1 MAALQDEWYAAR
13 VKRQQAIAQR
23 QEDVQSEL
31 SAYQQVRA
39 QNAVTT
45 RKTLTENYAAVQAE
59 TDLYL
64 TQVQQQRAAQAKLT
78 AAELREFDMELKKAV
93 AAKRQDYQAY
103 LAELQQT
110 TQASLTQHQQDRMIM
125 AQQQQKKLVEYIAE
139 LEAFVAD
146 YLTTV
151 TANREAESK
160 VAQAKRRS
168 DREALSRDVQVKL
181 ADLAAHKPER
191 QAFCEGL
198 RQSIWGTSAP
208 RRAALPPNRP
218 KSAAAI
224 RQPDTRRPRAKAKPA
239 AAAKMSQPSA
249 VKQVAVPTSTSS
261 QPAVSTEEAV
271 FDYLQSHPQGTR
283 LTEIESTLGINRF
296 QAVDA
301 LRSLIQKELIVQK
314 DRIYRIRE
322 EAVL

>member
-13 VKRQQAIAQR
+13 VRRQQAISQR
-23 QEDVQSEL
+23 QETVQSDL
-31 SAYQQVRA
+31 SVYQQVRE
-39 QNAVTT
+39 QDAVTT
-45 RKTLTENYAAVQAE
+45 RKTLTENYASIQAE

-64 TQVQQQRAAQAKLT
+64 AQVQQQRAAQAKLT
-78 AAELREFDMELKKAV
+78 AAELREFDIELKKAV

-103 LAELQQT
+103 LAELKQV
-110 TQASLTQHQQDRMIM
+110 TQASLAQHQQDRALM
-125 AQQQQKKLVEYIAE
+125 AQQQQQKLVEYIAE

-146 YLTTV
+146 YLLSV
-151 TANREAESK
+151 AASREAESK
-160 VAQAKRRS
+160 VAHAKRRS
-168 DREALSRDVQVKL
+168 DREALSRDVKATL

-191 QAFCEGL
+191 QAFCEDL
-198 RQSIWGTSAP
+198 RQSIWGTAAP
-208 RRAALPPNRP
+208 RRAAMPPNRP
-218 KSAAAI
+218 KSAAST
-224 RQPDTRRPRAKAKPA
+224 RKPDTRRPRAKARPA
-239 AAAKMSQPSA
+239 AAAKVSQPSA
-249 VKQVAVPTSTSS
+249 VKQVAISTSTPSKS
-261 QPAVSTEEAV
+261 AVSTEEAV